1 MKPGE
6 SCRLFGAYRACIGI
20 RDAVILFHS
29 VVGCNAGTLL
39 LHLAQHPADVRQAC
53 TVMYESDVLY
63 GGTETL
69 RDGLQHAAELYPDPQ
84 AIIVISGCVPNLI
97 GDEMAAAIADAGL
110 AVPVLHVMGAGTVGT
125 MGDGY
130 EAGLRALGAY
140 MCPGEIVPRSCN
152 ILGISYDDPCA
163 EGDIAALREMLAPH
177 VRVQSVLSCGTFEE
191 MRDAPRAAL
200 NIVLGGGGRELAA
213 YMQEQFGTPY
223 IVADYPYGI
232 HGMTAFIERVA
243 DALGIAETDAWTAPF
258 VRAAEEIVRRAAEPL
273 RYLYGTPTAVLVDAV
288 HRAGLCTFLAEEL
301 GMEVALSSDGRGDM
315 REVYDAVRAS
325 DAVVIFGSSYEKE
338 LCADEGRVLV
348 RICYPVFDRLQLVPH
363 GYLGA
368 EGLAHL
374 IEEIVSAV
382 LQHEYSPTE
391 YGEVRVR

>member
-39 LHLAQHPADVRQAC
+39 LHLTQHPADVRQAC

-97 GDEMAAAIADAGL
+97 GDDMAAAIADAGL

-140 MCPGEIVPRSCN
+140 MRPGEIIPRS
-152 ILGISYDDPCA
+152 
-163 EGDIAALREMLAPH
+163 
-177 VRVQSVLSCGTFEE
+177 
-191 MRDAPRAAL
+191 
-200 NIVLGGGGRELAA
+200 
-213 YMQEQFGTPY
+213 
-223 IVADYPYGI
+223 
-232 HGMTAFIERVA
+232 
-243 DALGIAETDAWTAPF
+243 
-258 VRAAEEIVRRAAEPL
+258 
-273 RYLYGTPTAVLVDAV
+273 
-288 HRAGLCTFLAEEL
+288 
-301 GMEVALSSDGRGDM
+301 
-315 REVYDAVRAS
+315 
-325 DAVVIFGSSYEKE
+325 
-338 LCADEGRVLV
+338 
-348 RICYPVFDRLQLVPH
+348 
-363 GYLGA
+363 
-368 EGLAHL
+368 
-374 IEEIVSAV
+374 
-382 LQHEYSPTE
+382 
-391 YGEVRVR
+391 

>member
-1 MKPGE
+1 MRPGE

-39 LHLAQHPADVRQAC
+39 LHLAQHPEDVRQAC

-69 RDGLQHAAELYPDPQ
+69 RDGLRHVAEVYPDPQ

-97 GDEMAAAIADAGL
+97 GDDMAAAIADAEL
-110 AVPVLHVMGAGTVGT
+110 DVPVFHVSGAGTVGT

-130 EAGLRALGAY
+130 EAGLLALGEY
-140 MCPGEIVPRSCN
+140 MRVGEIIPRSCN

-177 VRVQSVLSCGTFEE
+177 VEVRAVLGCGIFAE

-200 NIVLGGGGRELAA
+200 NIVLGGGGRALAA

-223 IVADYPYGI
+223 IVTDYPYGI
-232 HGMTAFIERVA
+232 HGMTTFIARVA
-243 DALGIAETDAWTAPF
+243 DALGIPDAAAWTAPF
-258 VRAAEEIVRRAAEPL
+258 VHAAEEIVRRAAEPL
-273 RYLYGTPTAVLVDAV
+273 RYLYETPAAVLSDPV
-288 HRAGLCTFLAEEL
+288 HRAGLCAFLTEEI
-301 GMEVALSSDGRGDM
+301 GMEVAVSSDGSGDM
-315 REVYDAVRAS
+315 RDVYDAVRAS
-325 DAVVIFGSSYEKE
+325 DAVLVFGSSYEKE

-348 RICYPVFDRLQLVPH
+348 RISYPVFDRLQLVPH
-363 GYLGA
+363 GYLGVD
-368 EGLAHL
+368 GLAHL
-374 IEEIVSAV
+374 LEEIANAV
-382 LQHEYSPTE
+382 LQDAYEPRE
-391 YGEVRVR
+391 YGAIKAR

>member
-69 RDGLQHAAELYPDPQ
+69 RDGLRHVAQLYPDPQ

-97 GDEMAAAIADAGL
+97 GDDMAA
-110 AVPVLHVMGAGTVGT
+110 VMGAGTVGT
-125 MGDGY
+125 MGGGY

-140 MCPGEIVPRSCN
+140 MRPGEIVPRSCN

-163 EGDIAALREMLAPH
+163 EGDIAALREMLAPR
-177 VRVQSVLSCGTFEE
+177 VQVQSVPGCGSFAE

-232 HGMTAFIERVA
+232 HGMTAFIECVA
-243 DALGIAETDAWTAPF
+243 DALGIAEIDAWTAPF

-273 RYLYGTPTAVLVDAV
+273 RYLYGTPAAVLVDSV
-288 HRAGLCTFLAEEL
+288 HMAGLCTFLAEEL